1 MNVLVVSRL
10 YPRPTDPVLG
20 IFVEEEARALAPR
33 CNLRVVSPAPWFPPL
48 KLFSKW
54 YEYSQ
59 LPQRE
64 VRQGLE
70 VYRPRAVVLPRNLL
84 FPLLGCS
91 FYLALRRWVR
101 KIEGEFPIDLVHAH
115 TAYPDGFAA
124 AKLGQV
130 LGRPTVVSLHGGDV
144 NLYFRRF
151 SGRRQGMWA
160 ISHAARVIAASNSLR
175 RTVVDQHGADPD
187 KVTVIPSGV
196 DVGRFKPLP
205 REEAENTLGLEK
217 GLPRVLYVG
226 AITRSKGLDHL
237 LHAFARLNRAM
248 PKPTQLVL
256 VGDGD
261 YAQPAVRL
269 ADDLGIAQQV
279 TPVGKRPNAEIP
291 LWMNSCD
298 VLVLPSLSEGLG
310 VVLIEA
316 TACGKPV
323 VATACG
329 GPEDIV
335 TADTGILVPPA
346 DDQALAQALL
356 NVLRDRDRFS
366 PTVIRQHAADHYAYE
381 GIAAR
386 ILDLYSQ
393 ALTG

>member
-20 IFVEEEARALAPR
+20 IFVEEEARALALH
-33 CNLRVVSPAPWFPPL
+33 CNLRVVSPTPWFPPL

-59 LPQRE
+59 LPLRE
-64 VRQGLE
+64 LRQGIG
-70 VYRPRAVVLPRNLL
+70 VYRPRALVLPRNL
-84 FPLLGCS
+84 FFGLLGYS
-91 FYLALRRWVR
+91 FYLTLRRWVR
-101 KIEGEFPIDLVHAH
+101 EIEGEFPIDLIHAH

-124 AKLGQV
+124 AKLGRA
-130 LGRPTVVSLHGGDV
+130 LGRPTVVTLHGGDV
-144 NLYFRRF
+144 NLCFRRS
-151 SGRRQGMWA
+151 SGRKQGMWA
-160 ISHAARVIAASNSLR
+160 ISHAAHVIAASSSLR
-175 RTVVDQHGADPD
+175 RTVVDQYGADGE

-196 DVGRFKPLP
+196 DVGRFKPMA

-226 AITRSKGLDHL
+226 AITRSKGIDHL
-237 LHAFARLNRAM
+237 LLAFARLNRAM
-248 PKPTQLVL
+248 PKPAQLVL

-269 ADDLGIAQQV
+269 ADELGIRQQV
-279 TPVGKRPNAEIP
+279 TPVGKRPNDEIP

-316 TACGKPV
+316 MACGKPV
-323 VATACG
+323 VATTCG

-335 TADTGILVPPA
+335 TSHTGILVPPA
-346 DDQALAQALL
+346 DEQALAQALL
-356 NVLRDRDRFS
+356 DVLSNGDRFS
-366 PTVIRQHAADHYAYE
+366 PAVIRQHALDNYAYE

-386 ILDLYSQ
+386 ILDLY
-393 ALTG
+393 AEVLRG